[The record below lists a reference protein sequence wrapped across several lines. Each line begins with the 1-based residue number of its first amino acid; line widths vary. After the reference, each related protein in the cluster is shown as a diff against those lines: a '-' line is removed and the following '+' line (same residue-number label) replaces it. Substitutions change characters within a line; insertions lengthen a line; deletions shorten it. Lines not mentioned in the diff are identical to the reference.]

1 MFSHL
6 PVKKFVIGAVF
17 ALVLANITAGSVFA
31 TTPTP
36 NVTPTPIQ
44 IVIEEKIQV
53 GEGNPATSG
62 EVVDEQVTVVEEV
75 RASGSV
81 IDESVSV
88 VEEVR
93 TSGSVIDEPVTVV
106 DEVEVDAASYGESE
120 EDEDAGEHVD
130 AASYGESEE
139 DEDASEREDLRESSQ
154 STERQE
160 QGSTRFGECG
170 LNAGGAA
177 STGQVGLVMAPIF
190 LYAWRR
196 IEKH

>member
-6 PVKKFVIGAVF
+6 PVKKFVIGAAF
-17 ALVLANITAGSVFA
+17 ALLLANTTAGSVFA

-62 EVVDEQVTVVEEV
+62 EVVDEQV
-75 RASGSV
+75 
-81 IDESVSV
+81 SV
-88 VEEVR
+88 VDEVR
-93 TSGSVIDEPVTVV
+93 TSGEVVDEQVSVVDEVRTSGEVIDESVTVV
-106 DEVEVDAASYGESE
+106 DEVEVDAVSSGESE
-120 EDEDAGEHVD
+120 VDGDAGEHEDAVSSGESEADEDAGER
-130 AASYGESEE
+130 EE
-139 DEDASEREDLRESSQ
+139 LRESSQ
-154 STERQE
+154 STERQD
-160 QGSTRFGECG
+160 QGSPRFGECG

-177 STGQVGLVMAPIF
+177 STGQVGLIMAPIF